1 MRRATP
7 ALLALLLV
15 TSALAAVPAATMAQ
29 ETSTQTEQ
37 RSENATVA
45 PGAQFAGA
53 VGVQGAELGG
63 EVEARAYGI
72 SVAKANTDNARAAV
86 VAEETGELEVRLE
99 ALRQRKAAL
108 QQARENG
115 SMSEGEYRA
124 RMAQLHA
131 ETRTVERLATQTNE
145 TASTLPAEALEAEGV
160 DMAAVRSLADRS
172 EELTGPEVAE
182 IARSIAGNDVGE
194 GVGPAAD
201 RGSEAR
207 ENRGE
212 RNQSERNETG
222 ADAEATVTVDAET
235 NDTDTTVNTTADT
248 TVEAETGD
256 LPDANTTTNETVPA
270 PDGEY

>member
-45 PGAQFAGA
+45 PGAQLAGA

-124 RMAQLHA
+124 RTAQLHA

-212 RNQSERNETG
+212 RNETG
-222 ADAEATVTVDAET
+222 ADAEATVTVDAKT

-248 TVEAETGD
+248 TVKAETGD

-270 PDGEY
+270 PDGGY

>member
-37 RSENATVA
+37 RGENATVA

-72 SVAKANTDNARAAV
+72 SVAKANTDTARAAI
-86 VAEETGELEVRLE
+86 VADESGELEGRLE
-99 ALRQRKAAL
+99 ELRQRKAAL

-131 ETRTVERLATQTNE
+131 ETRTVERLASQTNE
-145 TASTLPAEALEAEGV
+145 TASTLPAAALEAKGV
-160 DMAAVRSLADRS
+160 DMEAVRSLAQRS
-172 EELTGPEVAE
+172 AELTGPEVAE

-194 GVGPAAD
+194 GVGPAED
-201 RGSEAR
+201 RGPEQRAD
-207 ENRGE
+207 RGE
-212 RNQSERNETG
+212 RNG
-222 ADAEATVTVDAET
+222 ADADAGTNGTVDVET
-235 NDTDTTVNTTADT
+235 NDTQTTVKTTANT
-248 TVEAETGD
+248 SVEAETGD
-256 LPDANTTTNETVPA
+256 LPDTNTTATNETEPS
-270 PDGEY
+270 PDGDY